1 LKATGSILWNTGTL
15 AILRHET
22 GYPHIVKENGRKKYA
37 GRAAGKP
44 IPCRGKSSHAKGMPW
59 PPVRIDNLPN
69 SSLFRGRQSLA
80 VFQAAITTIDWTL
93 KKGLPTARNPTYS
106 RG

>member
-1 LKATGSILWNTGTL
+1 
-15 AILRHET
+15 LRHET

-69 SSLFRGRQSLA
+69 SSLFRGRQSLS
-80 VFQAAITTIDWTL
+80 VFPAAITLKALNARKQRIGKVNAMTL
-93 KKGLPTARNPTYS
+93 WKNCHKVTTVNPGTK
-106 RG
+106 